1 MSENMNSPV
10 PEGANKAGVA
20 SSDRRSFLRKSVALA
35 AGGAAIAATGAA
47 NAGDGLKTWTEP
59 LKNEPTRH
67 ILGRGVVSIPYGL
80 PSKFEAGVVRRNVGW
95 LTADTIAS
103 ISFTPWQDLHGII
116 TPNGLHF
123 ERYHAGA
130 VDVDP
135 SQHHLVVHGMVKQPM
150 IFTVDDLKRLP
161 SHTAIHFLECPA
173 NGAMEWRGVQ
183 MDSLQF
189 THGMMSCSEWTGVK
203 LTTLMEM
210 VGVDPKSTW
219 FYGEGTD
226 GSALQR
232 SVPMEGAVDQH
243 GRPIPAAYTSHY
255 RDAMVCYAQNGE
267 ALRPENGYPIR
278 LLIPGFEAN
287 ISTKY
292 LRRLMFVDKPLV
304 TYQETKHYIE
314 VLPNG
319 MIRQYDLVNEA
330 NSVIN
335 YPCPDYKMNGKG
347 TYEIRGIA
355 WSGYGKIAHV
365 DVSVDGGKNWTQANL
380 VEPVLNKC
388 LTKFTLPYE
397 WDGQEALIMSRATD
411 ETGYV
416 QPTLKQLREVRG
428 YNSIYHKNSIQV
440 WKIEKTGEVKNVQI
454 ENV

>member
-1 MSENMNSPV
+1 MSENMINTV
-10 PEGANKAGVA
+10 PEGTKKAGEA
-20 SSDRRSFLRKSVALA
+20 SSDRRKFLRKSVALA
-35 AGGAAIAATGAA
+35 AGGAAIAATSAA
-47 NAGDGLKTWTEP
+47 NAGDGLKTWTTP
-59 LKNEPTRH
+59 LQDEPTRH
-67 ILGRGVVSIPYGL
+67 MLGRGVVSVPYGL
-80 PSKFEAGVVRRNVGW
+80 PSKYESGVVRRNVGW

-135 SQHHLVVHGMVKQPM
+135 SKHHLVIHGMVKQPM
-150 IFTVDDLKRLP
+150 IFTVEDLKRLP

-183 MDSLQF
+183 MDSMQF

-210 VGVDPKSTW
+210 VGVDPKATW

-243 GRPIPAAYTSHY
+243 GRPIPPEYTNHY

-278 LLIPGFEAN
+278 LFIPGFEAN

-319 MIRQYDLVNEA
+319 MIRQYNLVNEA

-335 YPCPDYKMNGKG
+335 YPCPDFKMNGKG

-365 DVSVDGGKNWTQANL
+365 DVSVDGGKNWKQANL

-388 LTKFTLPYE
+388 VTKFTLPFE
-397 WDGQEALIMSRATD
+397 WDGEEALIMSRATD

-428 YNSIYHKNSIQV
+428 FNSIYHKNSIQV